1 MARPL
6 MAPLPRWTSLTVLAP
21 DQGAQVIGMGKNWRS
36 RSPRTAQLFNSADDI
51 LGDPLGPYLS
61 ELIDS
66 SAEDGTKMLESTDI
80 AQPAIFV
87 TSLACW
93 ASMLELS
100 LIHI

>member
-6 MAPLPRWTSLTVLAP
+6 IAPLSKWNSLTVLAP

-51 LGDPLGPYLS
+51 LGDSVGSSLS

-66 SAEDGTKMLESTDI
+66 SAEDRTKMLVCTDI

-87 TSLACW
+87 TS
-93 ASMLELS
+93 
-100 LIHI
+100 